1 MKKKIKVL
9 GIDVRVNQD
18 EYISLTD
25 IAKNGGGKP
34 HKIIPNWLKNNKT
47 LLFLEAWEEV
57 HKSNSNLPQMREFRM
72 RATGS
77 ESYDVSP
84 KRYIK
89 ETGAIGIVS
98 KSGRHGGGTFAH
110 IEIAIAFAYWL
121 EPRFQVFFLKEFNRM
136 KEKEAMILE
145 NTKTWALDKMI
156 TDSLGVYRLAEF
168 AKELQTAV
176 NPYKEEE
183 E

>member
-1 MKKKIKVL
+1 M
-9 GIDVRVNQD
+9 
-18 EYISLTD
+18 
-25 IAKNGGGKP
+25 
-34 HKIIPNWLKNNKT
+34 
-47 LLFLEAWEEV
+47 EAWEEV
-57 HKSNSNLPQMREFRM
+57 HNPNSNLPQMGEVRM

-84 KRYIK
+84 KRYIE
-89 ETGAIGIVS
+89 ETGAIGIIS

-145 NTKTWALDKMI
+145 NTKAWALDKMLN
-156 TDSLGVYRLAEF
+156 DSLGVYRLAEL
-168 AKELQTAV
+168 AKDLHTRV
-176 NPYKEEE
+176 DLGSGEEE
-183 E
+183 